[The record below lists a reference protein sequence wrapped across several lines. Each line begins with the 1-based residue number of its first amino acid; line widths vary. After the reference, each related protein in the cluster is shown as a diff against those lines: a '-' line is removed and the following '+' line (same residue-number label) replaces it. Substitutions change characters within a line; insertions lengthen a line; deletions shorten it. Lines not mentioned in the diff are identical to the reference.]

1 MKFINYFKAL
11 SFIAVLSVG
20 AGACTDEEKDI
31 PAEEGQYT
39 QSYVSKLDGFPE
51 EKASI
56 WNTYGVSEQEFI
68 RLSTDSAWA
77 LPKTDQQK
85 LMNIR
90 NDVSRPNEQTLL
102 QKVIPLE
109 DLTVYMDNVYG
120 GTIGGFVCEAA
131 DVKSLKTMHD
141 IYWGLRLDYAGT
153 KFKENGAGYAVIR
166 FYSESTASL
175 NIPYVAEL
183 GGTQNHSWPNG
194 GGGFI
199 TSTLGEGG
207 YPEWTFNGYYAPKEG
222 AELYE
227 VTPLGKEILRSVYTA
242 GRWQTYEGEE
252 WTTSRQY
259 TATPLP
265 RWCQY
270 QGHTFMIRGEQE
282 GVYQLATY
290 QKLPF
295 ETLEVLEKG
304 VYGIKV
310 PVEKCQLLNTF
321 TGM

>member
-1 MKFINYFKAL
+1 MKFIKLIKNIL
-11 SFIAVLSVG
+11 FIITLFIG
-20 AGACTDEEKDI
+20 IGACTNENANIYEDEGK
-31 PAEEGQYT
+31 YT
-39 QSYVSKLDGFPE
+39 QRFVTNLNGFPE

-56 WNTYGVSEQEFI
+56 LNFYKVSEQEFI

-77 LPKTDQQK
+77 LSKTDQQK

-90 NDVSRPNEQTLL
+90 NDVSRPDEQTLL

-109 DLTVYMDNVYG
+109 DLTIYMDNVYG

-141 IYWGLRLDYAGT
+141 IYWGLRLDYEGT

-166 FYSESTASL
+166 FYSESTTNL
-175 NIPYVAEL
+175 NIPYVEEL
-183 GGTQNHSWPNG
+183 GGTQAHSWPNG

-227 VTPLGKEILRSVYTA
+227 VTPLGREILRSVYTA
-242 GRWQTYEGEE
+242 GKWQTFECGEL
-252 WTTSRQY
+252 TTTRQCS
-259 TATPLP
+259 TTTLP
-265 RWCQY
+265 RWCEY
-270 QGHTFMIRGEQE
+270 QGHTFMIRGEKN
-282 GVYQLATY
+282 GIYQLTTY
-290 QKLPF
+290 QKLP
-295 ETLEVLEKG
+295 LPGMEVHEKG
-304 VYGIKV
+304 VYSIKV
-310 PVEKCQLLNTF
+310 PAEQITIYKD
-321 TGM
+321 